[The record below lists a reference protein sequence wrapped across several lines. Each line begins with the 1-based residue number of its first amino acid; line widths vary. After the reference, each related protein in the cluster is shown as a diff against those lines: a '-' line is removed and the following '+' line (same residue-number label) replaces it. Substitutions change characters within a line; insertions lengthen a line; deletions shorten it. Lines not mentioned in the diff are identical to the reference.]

1 MKRVSAGDEFV
12 CRWDTCR
19 GKALLRG
26 EYVEQETP
34 FWAKQSFLASLAGLF
49 AMAFVAYVF
58 LRPAP
63 PQPPVQVSVTIP
75 PGSIQVVN
83 NTKTQEDETS
93 AKKPIETPPSPNPQF
108 EVETLVACADRI
120 LSQFRNLHIARATS
134 STKFLNGQRQT
145 AIDRTADEALEQ
157 IKLTYQQEKLF
168 EDKAKEIEGK
178 IEAELTSYMSCMERM
193 KLFTSGAVSDA
204 FEAVTSQRAALPT
217 SRSTPVGLAQQHWSK
232 HMTREQIKSSFEQHS
247 E

>member
-1 MKRVSAGDEFV
+1 MKGVSVGDEFV

-34 FWAKQSFLASLAGLF
+34 FWARQSFLASLAGLF

-58 LRPAP
+58 LRPVL

-83 NTKTQEDETS
+83 NTKTQEEPTRE
-93 AKKPIETPPSPNPQF
+93 KMPFENPPSSNPQF
-108 EVETLVACADRI
+108 EVETLVTCSDRI
-120 LSQFRNLHIARATS
+120 LNQYRNLHIARATS

-145 AIDRTADEALEQ
+145 AIGRTADEALEQ
-157 IKLTYQQEKLF
+157 IKLSFQENKLF
-168 EDKAKEIEGK
+168 EDKAREIEGK
-178 IEAELTSYMSCMERM
+178 IESELTFYMSCMDRL
-193 KLFTSGAVSDA
+193 KLFTSDAVSNS
-204 FEAVTSQRAALPT
+204 FEAVRSQRTSLPA
-217 SRSTPVGLAQQHWSK
+217 SRLTPDELGQQHWSK
-232 HMTREQIKSSFEQHS
+232 QMTREQIKSSFEQHS